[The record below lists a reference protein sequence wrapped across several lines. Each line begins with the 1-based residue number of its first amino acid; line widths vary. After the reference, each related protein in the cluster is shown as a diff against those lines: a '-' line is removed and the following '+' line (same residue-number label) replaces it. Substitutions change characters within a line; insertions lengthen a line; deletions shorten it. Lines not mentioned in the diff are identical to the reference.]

1 MCKKGSCQCAGT
13 GSQCMLDLETE
24 KNVLIDGTPLK
35 KFILLQHISDAGSIV
50 RMIAAVYFDETF
62 FRGEKTRNQ
71 VEQCRFSTPGGTDQS
86 NKFPF
91 ADRKGDV
98 FQGVGFSFQCMV
110 SIMNVFQF
118 QCILHDNPPD
128 TETIISLLLTVYEK

>member
-1 MCKKGSCQCAGT
+1 M
-13 GSQCMLDLETE
+13 
-24 KNVLIDGTPLK
+24 
-35 KFILLQHISDAGSIV
+35 V

-71 VEQCRFSTPGGTDQS
+71 VEQRGFSAPGGTDQS
-86 NKFPF
+86 NKFSF

-98 FQGVGFSFQCMV
+98 FQSVGFSFQCMV

-128 TETIISLLLTVYEK
+128 TETITFFYFQFMRNKKKRV

>member
-1 MCKKGSCQCAGT
+1 
-13 GSQCMLDLETE
+13 MLNLETE

-71 VEQCRFSTPGGTDQS
+71 VEQCRFSAPGGTDQS